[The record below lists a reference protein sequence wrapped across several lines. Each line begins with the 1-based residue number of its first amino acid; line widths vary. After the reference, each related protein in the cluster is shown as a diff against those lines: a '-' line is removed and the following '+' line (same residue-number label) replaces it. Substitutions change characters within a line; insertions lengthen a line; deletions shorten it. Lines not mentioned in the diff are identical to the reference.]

1 MQCVIQRLDWLT
13 LIFHEPEQRTQM
25 SHKNDELAK
34 ELDSALQQI
43 KHGSARIQSL
53 SAENRALISL
63 AIGQGADIQT
73 QSNLINQL
81 EGQLRDQGHALEQAV
96 SYQGQYERDAFTN
109 SQEVARLEERMA
121 TLTVESDM
129 AQSASLLN
137 RRHAQAREERFGIAL
152 HTVEMLLSETQM
164 ALRLS
169 QESSLRQH
177 DSLSYEL
184 EMCAEQRDHW
194 KAAAEQLELK
204 VLESERNMLNLRK
217 ELAISY
223 RSTREAKEQLE
234 TQTVALGER
243 EATIR
248 SLGRE
253 LADVRDQ
260 VQNAKYEIEGLR
272 EDLESVD
279 AWKPSDSADGF
290 GLTDGLPPTREW
302 RGWIEGTP
310 DGPAMFALP
319 TQSQPRHSPGMSIE
333 DFISA
338 ISSPSSQTT
347 PAPSTEILL
356 CSTTHV
362 IRSTELH
369 DHFVVDYLPQPCPQ
383 PSRSSHTPRDVVA
396 SFATSQSYLNYM
408 ETIDEL
414 REQLADE
421 QLNRAYIE
429 DEVTLLQLKVLA
441 TEAVVVVQRRQLS
454 SQQLQ
459 LFEETTKNASL
470 CDESRSLMVER
481 DAMAARIAVL
491 EAGLVECRAEEMA
504 AAKAAD
510 EAHAEL
516 AHAKDVLCAYVNE
529 VDAVN
534 MERDKLDMRLSQAIL
549 LSSALQERVVALEQ
563 RIGSAVV
570 PPSDGSLT

>member
-1 MQCVIQRLDWLT
+1 LDWLT
-13 LIFHEPEQRTQM
+13 LIFHEPEQRTQL
-25 SHKNDELAK
+25 SQKNEELAK

-53 SAENRALISL
+53 STENRALISL
-63 AIGQGADIQT
+63 AIGQGANIRT
-73 QSNLINQL
+73 QSDLINQL

-109 SQEVARLEERMA
+109 SQEVARLEERMV

-137 RRHAQAREERFGIAL
+137 RRHAQAREERLGIAL
-152 HTVEMLLSETQM
+152 HTIEMLLSETQT

-184 EMCAEQRDHW
+184 ETCAKQRDHR
-194 KAAAEQLELK
+194 KAAAERFESK

-217 ELAISY
+217 ELAIAY
-223 RSTREAKEQLE
+223 RSTREVKEQLE
-234 TQTVALGER
+234 TLTVALGER

-290 GLTDGLPPTREW
+290 GLTDELPPILEW
-302 RGWIEGTP
+302 RGWTTEGTP
-310 DGPAMFALP
+310 DAPAMFALP
-319 TQSQPRHSPGMSIE
+319 TQSQPRHTPGMSIE

-338 ISSPSSQTT
+338 ISSPSSQAT
-347 PAPSTEILL
+347 PAPSNEILL

-362 IRSTELH
+362 IRSTELD
-369 DHFVVDYLPQPCPQ
+369 DHFVVGYLLQPCSQ
-383 PSRSSHTPRDVVA
+383 PSRSSNTPRDVMA
-396 SFATSQSYLNYM
+396 SFATSQSYSNYM

-421 QLNRAYIE
+421 QLNRAHIE

-441 TEAVVVVQRRQLS
+441 TEAVIVVQRRQLS
-454 SQQLQ
+454 SQQFQ

-481 DAMAARIAVL
+481 NAMAARIAVL
-491 EAGLVECRAEEMA
+491 EAGLVECLAEEMA

-516 AHAKDVLCAYVNE
+516 AQAKEVLCAYVNE

-534 MERDKLDMRLSQAIL
+534 MERDKLDMRLSQAML
-549 LSSALQERVVALEQ
+549 LSFALQERVVALEQ
-563 RIGSAVV
+563 RIASAVV
-570 PPSDGSLT
+570 TPSDGSLT

>member
-1 MQCVIQRLDWLT
+1 
-13 LIFHEPEQRTQM
+13 M
-25 SHKNDELAK
+25 SHKNEELAK

-63 AIGQGADIQT
+63 AIGQSADIRT
-73 QSNLINQL
+73 QSDLVNQL

-137 RRHAQAREERFGIAL
+137 RRHAQAREERFGSAL
-152 HTVEMLLSETQM
+152 HTIEMLLSETQM

-177 DSLSYEL
+177 DSLSFEL
-184 EMCAEQRDHW
+184 ETCAKQRDHW
-194 KAAAEQLELK
+194 KAAAEQFESK

-217 ELAISY
+217 ELAIVY

-234 TQTVALGER
+234 TQTVVLGER

-290 GLTDGLPPTREW
+290 GLTDELPPIQEW
-302 RGWIEGTP
+302 RGWMIEGTP
-310 DGPAMFALP
+310 DAPVMFAFP
-319 TQSQPRHSPGMSIE
+319 TQSQRQPHSPGMSIE
-333 DFISA
+333 DFICA
-338 ISSPSSQTT
+338 ISSPSSQAT
-347 PAPSTEILL
+347 PAPSNDILL

-362 IRSTELH
+362 IRSTELV
-369 DHFVVDYLPQPCPQ
+369 DHFVVGYLPQPCSQ
-383 PSRSSHTPRDVVA
+383 PSRSSNTPRDVMA
-396 SFATSQSYLNYM
+396 SFATSQSYSNCM

-421 QLNRAYIE
+421 QLNRAHIE

-441 TEAVVVVQRRQLS
+441 TEAVIVVQRRQLS
-454 SQQLQ
+454 SQQFQ

-470 CDESRSLMVER
+470 CDESHSLMVER
-481 DAMAARIAVL
+481 NAMAARIAIL
-491 EAGLVECRAEEMA
+491 EAGLVECCAEEMA

-516 AHAKDVLCAYVNE
+516 AQAKEVLCAYVNE

-563 RIGSAVV
+563 RIASAVIT
-570 PPSDGSLT
+570 PSDGSLT

>member
-152 HTVEMLLSETQM
+152 HTIEMLLSETQM

-184 EMCAEQRDHW
+184 EMCAKQRDHW

-290 GLTDGLPPTREW
+290 GLTPIREW

-319 TQSQPRHSPGMSIE
+319 TQSQPRHSPGMSVE

-441 TEAVVVVQRRQLS
+441 TEAVIVVQRRQLS

-491 EAGLVECRAEEMA
+491 EAGLVESRAEEMA

-516 AHAKDVLCAYVNE
+516 AQAKEVLCAYVNE

-563 RIGSAVV
+563 RIASAVV

>member
-1 MQCVIQRLDWLT
+1 MDWLT
-13 LIFHEPEQRTQM
+13 LIFHEPELRTQT
-25 SHKNDELAK
+25 SHKNEELAK

-43 KHGSARIQSL
+43 KHGGARIQSL
-53 SAENRALISL
+53 YAENRALISL
-63 AIGQGADIQT
+63 AIGQDADIRT
-73 QSNLINQL
+73 QSDLINQL
-81 EGQLRDQGHALEQAV
+81 EGQLRDQGHALEQAF

-121 TLTVESDM
+121 SLTVESDM

-137 RRHAQAREERFGIAL
+137 RRHAQAREERLGSAL
-152 HTVEMLLSETQM
+152 HTVKMLLSETQM

-169 QESSLRQH
+169 QESSLRQQ

-184 EMCAEQRDHW
+184 ETCAKQRDYW
-194 KAAAEQLELK
+194 KAAAEHFESK

-217 ELAISY
+217 ELATAY

-234 TQTVALGER
+234 TQTVLLGEH

-272 EDLESVD
+272 SDLESVD
-279 AWKPSDSADGF
+279 AWKPLDSADEF
-290 GLTDGLPPTREW
+290 GLTDELPPILEW
-302 RGWIEGTP
+302 RGWMTEGTP
-310 DGPAMFALP
+310 NAPAMFALP
-319 TQSQPRHSPGMSIE
+319 TQSQRRSHPPGMSIE
-333 DFISA
+333 DFINA
-338 ISSPSSQTT
+338 ISSPSSQTP
-347 PAPSTEILL
+347 PAPTKILL

-362 IRSTELH
+362 IRSTELD
-369 DHFVVDYLPQPCPQ
+369 DHFVVDYLPQPCSQ
-383 PSRSSHTPRDVVA
+383 LSRSIHTPRDVIA
-396 SFATSQSYLNYM
+396 SFATSQLNNM
-408 ETIDEL
+408 EIIDEL

-421 QLNRAYIE
+421 QLNRAHIE

-441 TEAVVVVQRRQLS
+441 TEAVIVVQRRQLS
-454 SQQLQ
+454 SQQFQ
-459 LFEETTKNASL
+459 LLEEAAKNASL

-491 EAGLVECRAEEMA
+491 EAGLLEGRAEEMA
-504 AAKAAD
+504 AVKAAD

-516 AHAKDVLCAYVNE
+516 AQAKEVLRAYMNE
-529 VDAVN
+529 VDVVN
-534 MERDKLDMRLSQAIL
+534 MERYKLDMRLSQAIL

-563 RIGSAVV
+563 RIASAVIT
-570 PPSDGSLT
+570 PSDGSLT